1 MEIMKLIPT
10 GKDYLWG
17 GTRLRDEYGKKIDLT
32 PLAETWECSVHP
44 DGPSYVANGTYKG
57 KTLAEVLKAH
67 PEYLGTKVEDGELP
81 VLVKFIDAKKDLSVQ
96 VHPSDEYAREHE
108 GDNGKTEM
116 WYVIDADEGAS
127 LIYGFQHEVTEE
139 ILRKAVETGTLD
151 KHLQKVPVHK
161 GDTRTSGAVR
171 YSMGFAHPNR
181 FGAMLFL
188 IVLYLA
194 YVRREKLNLKDIF
207 FQLFIFVVTYKLTDS
222 RSSELGIAI
231 VIIFTVLSLLHKRRK
246 SKNFSKTQRY
256 IIVIVAISM
265 IAAMFYLA
273 ANYDSNNSKMS
284 ILNMLFNSRLELG
297 GLTLK
302 YYKPSLFGAG
312 IQTYAWEDVLSQ
324 GMSHALV
331 GSDILY
337 LYIYLNYG
345 IISLFIYLYVIV
357 VAIIYAAKNDKWG
370 CLSLIIIL
378 MVSCMENQYL
388 PVASN
393 VFVLY
398 FGMYLKNPRMKR
410 IQVGAN
416 ND

>member
-1 MEIMKLIPT
+1 MNKTVKVDSKSIEGIIYVAFLLGYLLQTSYLPTQFRSIRVIMISCYCVGYLFCAFKLLTSKYTAKCFVLTLIFVLT
-10 GKDYLWG
+10 GIATLISNKSIDYIIASTMLNFLLV
-17 GTRLRDEYGKKIDLT
+17 TICVKSISFEKIIRIDLI
-32 PLAETWECSVHP
+32 AKISF
-44 DGPSYVANGTYKG
+44 
-57 KTLAEVLKAH
+57 TLI
-67 PEYLGTKVEDGELP
+67 
-81 VLVKFIDAKKDLSVQ
+81 LV
-96 VHPSDEYAREHE
+96 
-108 GDNGKTEM
+108 
-116 WYVIDADEGAS
+116 
-127 LIYGFQHEVTEE
+127 
-139 ILRKAVETGTLD
+139 ILCCCNVVKNVMT
-151 KHLQKVPVHK
+151 
-161 GDTRTSGAVR
+161 TRTSGAVR

-188 IVLYLA
+188 IALYLA

-246 SKNFSKTQRY
+246 NKNFSKTQRY

-416 ND
+416 NDEEI

>member
-1 MEIMKLIPT
+1 MNKTVKVDSKSIEGIIYVAFLLGYLLQTSYLPTQFRSIRVIMISCYCVGYLFCAFKLLTFKYTAKCFVLTLIFVLT
-10 GKDYLWG
+10 GIATLISNKSIDYIIASTMLNFLLV
-17 GTRLRDEYGKKIDLT
+17 TICVKSISLEKIIRIDLI
-32 PLAETWECSVHP
+32 AKISF
-44 DGPSYVANGTYKG
+44 
-57 KTLAEVLKAH
+57 TLI
-67 PEYLGTKVEDGELP
+67 
-81 VLVKFIDAKKDLSVQ
+81 LV
-96 VHPSDEYAREHE
+96 
-108 GDNGKTEM
+108 
-116 WYVIDADEGAS
+116 
-127 LIYGFQHEVTEE
+127 
-139 ILRKAVETGTLD
+139 ILCCCNVVKNVMT
-151 KHLQKVPVHK
+151 
-161 GDTRTSGAVR
+161 TRISGAVR

-357 VAIIYAAKNDKWG
+357 VAIIYAAK
-370 CLSLIIIL
+370 
-378 MVSCMENQYL
+378 VS
-388 PVASN
+388 A
-393 VFVLY
+393 
-398 FGMYLKNPRMKR
+398 
-410 IQVGAN
+410 
-416 ND
+416 

>member
-1 MEIMKLIPT
+1 VNKTVKVDSKSIEGIIYVAFLLGYLLQTSYLPTQFRSIRVIMISCYCVGYLFCAFKLLTSKYTAKCFVLTLIFVLT
-10 GKDYLWG
+10 GIATLISNKSIDYIIASTMLNFLLV
-17 GTRLRDEYGKKIDLT
+17 TICVKSISFEKIIRIDLI
-32 PLAETWECSVHP
+32 AKISF
-44 DGPSYVANGTYKG
+44 
-57 KTLAEVLKAH
+57 TLI
-67 PEYLGTKVEDGELP
+67 
-81 VLVKFIDAKKDLSVQ
+81 LV
-96 VHPSDEYAREHE
+96 
-108 GDNGKTEM
+108 
-116 WYVIDADEGAS
+116 
-127 LIYGFQHEVTEE
+127 
-139 ILRKAVETGTLD
+139 ILCCCNVVKNVMT
-151 KHLQKVPVHK
+151 
-161 GDTRTSGAVR
+161 TRTSGAVR

>member
-1 MEIMKLIPT
+1 MNKTVKVDSKSIEGIIYVVFLLGYLLQTSYLPTQFRSIRVIMISCYCVGYLFCAFKLLTSKYTAKCFVLTLIFVLT
-10 GKDYLWG
+10 GIATLISNKSIDYIIASTMLNFLLV
-17 GTRLRDEYGKKIDLT
+17 TICVKSISFEKIIRIDLI
-32 PLAETWECSVHP
+32 AKISF
-44 DGPSYVANGTYKG
+44 
-57 KTLAEVLKAH
+57 TLI
-67 PEYLGTKVEDGELP
+67 
-81 VLVKFIDAKKDLSVQ
+81 LV
-96 VHPSDEYAREHE
+96 
-108 GDNGKTEM
+108 
-116 WYVIDADEGAS
+116 
-127 LIYGFQHEVTEE
+127 
-139 ILRKAVETGTLD
+139 ILCCCNVVKNVMT
-151 KHLQKVPVHK
+151 
-161 GDTRTSGAVR
+161 TRTSGAVR

-393 VFVLY
+393 VFVLEC
-398 FGMYLKNPRMKR
+398 
-410 IQVGAN
+410 I
-416 ND
+416 

>member
-1 MEIMKLIPT
+1 MNKTIKVDNKSIEGIIYIAFLLGYLLQKSYLPTQFRSVRVIMISCYCVGYLFCAFELLRSKYTTRCFILTFIFVLTGIATLISN
-10 GKDYLWG
+10 KSIDYIIASTMLNFLMV
-17 GTRLRDEYGKKIDLT
+17 TICVKNVSFEKIIRIDLT
-32 PLAETWECSVHP
+32 AKISF
-44 DGPSYVANGTYKG
+44 
-57 KTLAEVLKAH
+57 TLM
-67 PEYLGTKVEDGELP
+67 
-81 VLVKFIDAKKDLSVQ
+81 LVILCCCNIVKNVTT
-96 VHPSDEYAREHE
+96 AR
-108 GDNGKTEM
+108 
-116 WYVIDADEGAS
+116 
-127 LIYGFQHEVTEE
+127 
-139 ILRKAVETGTLD
+139 TGG
-151 KHLQKVPVHK
+151 V
-161 GDTRTSGAVR
+161 VR

-181 FGAMLFL
+181 LGAMLFL

-194 YVRREKLNLKDIF
+194 YIRREKLNLKDMIF
-207 FQLFIFVVTYKLTDS
+207 QFFMLVVTYKLTDS
-222 RSSELGIAI
+222 RSSELGIAM
-231 VIIFTVLSLLHKRRK
+231 VIILTLFRLVYKRRK
-246 SKNFSKTQRY
+246 NKNFSKIQRY
-256 IIVIVAISM
+256 LIVIVAVSM
-265 IAAMFYLA
+265 IAGMFYLT
-273 ANYDSNNSKMS
+273 ANYNSNNSKMS

-297 GLTLK
+297 QLTLK

-378 MVSCMENQYL
+378 IISCMENQYL

-393 VFVLY
+393 VFILY
-398 FGMYLKNPRMKR
+398 FGMYLKNPRLKR

>member
-1 MEIMKLIPT
+1 MNKTVKVDSKSIEGIIYVVFLLGYLLQTSYLPTQFRSIRVIMISCYCVGYLFCAFKLLTSKYTAKCFVLTLIFVLT
-10 GKDYLWG
+10 GIATLISNKSIDYIIASTMLNFLLV
-17 GTRLRDEYGKKIDLT
+17 TICVKSISFEKIIRIDLI
-32 PLAETWECSVHP
+32 AKISF
-44 DGPSYVANGTYKG
+44 
-57 KTLAEVLKAH
+57 TLI
-67 PEYLGTKVEDGELP
+67 
-81 VLVKFIDAKKDLSVQ
+81 LV
-96 VHPSDEYAREHE
+96 
-108 GDNGKTEM
+108 
-116 WYVIDADEGAS
+116 
-127 LIYGFQHEVTEE
+127 
-139 ILRKAVETGTLD
+139 ILCCCNVVKNVMT
-151 KHLQKVPVHK
+151 
-161 GDTRTSGAVR
+161 TRTSGAVR

-393 VFVLY
+393 VFVL
-398 FGMYLKNPRMKR
+398 
-410 IQVGAN
+410 
-416 ND
+416 

>member
-1 MEIMKLIPT
+1 MNKTVKVDSKSIEGIIYVAFLLGYLLQTSYLPTQFRSIRVIMISCYCVGYLFCAFKLLTSKYTAKCFVLTLIFVLT
-10 GKDYLWG
+10 GIATLISNKSIDYIIASTMLNFLLV
-17 GTRLRDEYGKKIDLT
+17 TICVKSISFEKIIRIDLI
-32 PLAETWECSVHP
+32 AKISF
-44 DGPSYVANGTYKG
+44 
-57 KTLAEVLKAH
+57 TLI
-67 PEYLGTKVEDGELP
+67 
-81 VLVKFIDAKKDLSVQ
+81 LV
-96 VHPSDEYAREHE
+96 
-108 GDNGKTEM
+108 
-116 WYVIDADEGAS
+116 
-127 LIYGFQHEVTEE
+127 
-139 ILRKAVETGTLD
+139 ILCCCNVVKNVMT
-151 KHLQKVPVHK
+151 
-161 GDTRTSGAVR
+161 TRTSGAVR

-302 YYKPSLFGAG
+302 YYKPSLFGVG

-410 IQVGAN
+410 IQVG
-416 ND
+416 DQL

>member
-1 MEIMKLIPT
+1 MNKTVKVDSKSIEGIIYVAFLLGYLLQTSYLPTQFRSIRVIMISCYCVGYLFCAFKLLTSKYTAKCFVLTLIFVLT
-10 GKDYLWG
+10 GIATLISNKSIDYIIASTMLNFLLV
-17 GTRLRDEYGKKIDLT
+17 TICVKSISFEKIIRIDLI
-32 PLAETWECSVHP
+32 AKISF
-44 DGPSYVANGTYKG
+44 
-57 KTLAEVLKAH
+57 TLI
-67 PEYLGTKVEDGELP
+67 
-81 VLVKFIDAKKDLSVQ
+81 LV
-96 VHPSDEYAREHE
+96 
-108 GDNGKTEM
+108 
-116 WYVIDADEGAS
+116 
-127 LIYGFQHEVTEE
+127 
-139 ILRKAVETGTLD
+139 ILCCCNVVKNVMT
-151 KHLQKVPVHK
+151 
-161 GDTRTSGAVR
+161 TRTSGAVR

-188 IVLYLA
+188 IALYLA

-246 SKNFSKTQRY
+246 NKNFSKTQRY

-398 FGMYLKNPRMKR
+398 FGMYLLRK
-410 IQVGAN
+410 
-416 ND
+416 

>member
-1 MEIMKLIPT
+1 MNKTVKVDSKSIEGIIYVAFLLGYLLQTSYLPTQFRSIRVIMISCYCVGYLFCAFKLLTSKYTAKCFVLTLIFVLT
-10 GKDYLWG
+10 GIATLISNKSIDYIIASTMLNFLLV
-17 GTRLRDEYGKKIDLT
+17 TICVKSISFEKIIRIDLI
-32 PLAETWECSVHP
+32 AKISF
-44 DGPSYVANGTYKG
+44 
-57 KTLAEVLKAH
+57 TLI
-67 PEYLGTKVEDGELP
+67 
-81 VLVKFIDAKKDLSVQ
+81 LV
-96 VHPSDEYAREHE
+96 
-108 GDNGKTEM
+108 
-116 WYVIDADEGAS
+116 
-127 LIYGFQHEVTEE
+127 
-139 ILRKAVETGTLD
+139 ILCCCNVVKNVMT
-151 KHLQKVPVHK
+151 
-161 GDTRTSGAVR
+161 TRTSGAVR

-188 IVLYLA
+188 IALYLA

-246 SKNFSKTQRY
+246 NKNFSKTQRY

-410 IQVGAN
+410 IQVGAKIEN
-416 ND
+416 EK

>member
-1 MEIMKLIPT
+1 MNKTVKVDSKSIEGIIYVAFLLGYLLQTSYLPTQFRSIRVIMISCYCVGYLFCAFKLLTSKYTAKCFVLTLIFVLT
-10 GKDYLWG
+10 GIATLISNKSIDYIIASTMLNFLLV
-17 GTRLRDEYGKKIDLT
+17 TICVKSISFEKIIRIDLI
-32 PLAETWECSVHP
+32 AKISF
-44 DGPSYVANGTYKG
+44 
-57 KTLAEVLKAH
+57 TLI
-67 PEYLGTKVEDGELP
+67 
-81 VLVKFIDAKKDLSVQ
+81 LV
-96 VHPSDEYAREHE
+96 
-108 GDNGKTEM
+108 
-116 WYVIDADEGAS
+116 
-127 LIYGFQHEVTEE
+127 
-139 ILRKAVETGTLD
+139 ILCCCNVVKNVMT
-151 KHLQKVPVHK
+151 
-161 GDTRTSGAVR
+161 TRTSGAVR

-188 IVLYLA
+188 IALYLA

-246 SKNFSKTQRY
+246 NKNFSKTQRY

-324 GMSHALV
+324 GMSHA
-331 GSDILY
+331 
-337 LYIYLNYG
+337 
-345 IISLFIYLYVIV
+345 
-357 VAIIYAAKNDKWG
+357 
-370 CLSLIIIL
+370 
-378 MVSCMENQYL
+378 
-388 PVASN
+388 
-393 VFVLY
+393 
-398 FGMYLKNPRMKR
+398 
-410 IQVGAN
+410 
-416 ND
+416 